1 MGFKS
6 VAKFFSVY
14 GVWIACALIFFLS
27 TFFLTRF
34 THFFI
39 SPDETASAFFARA
52 FQQSGSFRVFDV
64 LNQTFGGVLHP
75 RSIITDGAYLIPGS
89 FLGLA
94 FLYGMLLHVFG
105 SWSLTFFT
113 PVLVIVAAL
122 AWKQIIERWFSARV
136 AFLSSLLFLF
146 HPAIWY
152 YSARGLM
159 PNVLF
164 VCCIVF
170 SVWFLLVQ
178 PKTPLLSKEGS
189 GGNVMFALSGLFLGL
204 ALFVRLSEAYWL
216 VPLFLFLIYAVRTSL
231 SVRHVVSIGAGFL
244 CSVGLIFGLNFLTYG
259 HAFTFGY
266 TFVSSVPNTVLQEV
280 SQKDVSERFS
290 LLLPFGFHPRAIFW
304 HTLDYLFLL
313 FWWLTIPALGALGI
327 VWGVGGATK
336 ATGATKV
343 TEVTKASEATEAT
356 KVRKENEEQKVYIIV
371 IVLIAVWLCVWYGS
385 WRLHDNPDPTQIT
398 IANSYV
404 RYWLPVFV
412 MSTPLIATSVVW
424 ISERVKSK
432 KRSFLLVCLSL
443 IVLGT
448 LNARIVFFAGQDAL
462 VRVVATLRQS
472 EKIRDQIFG
481 IVPEQG
487 VIVTDRSDKLFF
499 PGRRVLVPLRS
510 EQTYATLPLLVE
522 QIPVYYYGI
531 TLPEADLHYLNEQKL
546 GPHALHIEFIKT
558 FGVESLYRIR
568 EKEKVES
575 IK

>member
-52 FQQSGSFRVFDV
+52 FQQSGSFRVFDA

-113 PVLVIVAAL
+113 PVIVVIAAL
-122 AWKQIIERWFSARV
+122 LWKQIIERWFSARV
-136 AFLSSLLFLF
+136 AFLSGLLFLF

-170 SVWFLLVQ
+170 SVWFLLRLNTSTKLA
-178 PKTPLLSKEGS
+178 PF
-189 GGNVMFALSGLFLGL
+189 FAGLFLGL

-216 VPLFLFLIYAVRTSL
+216 MPLFLFLFYTVRTTL
-231 SVRHVVSIGAGFL
+231 SVRRVVFLVVGFL
-244 CSVGLIFGLNFLTYG
+244 CSLGLILGLNFLTYG

-266 TFVSSVPNTVLQEV
+266 TFISSVPNTVLQEV
-280 SQKDVSERFS
+280 SQKDVSERIS

-313 FWWLTIPALGALGI
+313 FWWLTIPALCALPI
-327 VWGVGGATK
+327 VWKMKKQNVYTI
-336 ATGATKV
+336 V
-343 TEVTKASEATEAT
+343 T
-356 KVRKENEEQKVYIIV
+356 I
-371 IVLIAVWLCVWYGS
+371 LIAVWLCVWYGS
-385 WRLHDNPDPTQIT
+385 WRLNDNPDPTQIT

-412 MSTPLIATSVVW
+412 MSTPLIATSIIWV
-424 ISERVKSK
+424 SERMKWK
-432 KRSFLLVCLSL
+432 KGSLLFVCFSL
-443 IVLGT
+443 IVLGV

-462 VRVVATLRQS
+462 VRVVATLKQS
-472 EKIRDQIFG
+472 EKIRDQIFML
-481 IVPEQG
+481 VPEQG

-499 PGRRVLVPLRS
+499 PGRHVLVPLRS
-510 EQTYATLPLLVE
+510 EQTYAALPILVE

-531 TLPEADLHYLNEQKL
+531 TLPEADLQFLNEQKL
-546 GPHALHIEFIKT
+546 GPHALRIEFIET
-558 FGVESLYRIR
+558 FGVESLYLI
-568 EKEKVES
+568 KNVE
-575 IK
+575 